1 MRLTLRFKKILR
13 WYKAVSYYTMI
24 HYGHMMRMTE
34 KKTLSDRLDVFLV
47 DVPIKNNFS
56 DALINNLQYGID
68 RIYSL
73 EKRIAVLEGELDN
86 KDLIIR
92 EQMNVIVNL
101 PNSLKNVIFDGI

>member
-1 MRLTLRFKKILR
+1 
-13 WYKAVSYYTMI
+13 
-24 HYGHMMRMTE
+24 MRMTE

-101 PNSLKNVIFDGI
+101 PNSLKNVIFDGIWFVYPFI